1 MAESPAFEV
10 ASEELER
17 ATTLTRLEARGTIR
31 LVLKEAGLDPRSV
44 TSSELRVAAQKVLP
58 KELLG
63 RGIGEAERVIER
75 LLAALRALPE
85 ETAGGHETEAIFDRI
100 AR

>member
-1 MAESPAFEV
+1 MAENPAFEV
-10 ASEELER
+10 ACEELER
-17 ATTLTRLEARGTIR
+17 ATTLSRLEARGTIR
-31 LVLKEAGLDPRSV
+31 LVLKEAGLDPRSA

-63 RGIGEAERVIER
+63 RGIGEAERVIGR
-75 LLAALRALPE
+75 LLAALRALSE
-85 ETAGGHETEAIFDRI
+85 EAGGNETEAIFGRI